1 MKKIFL
7 LFAAIFIFCSCE
19 NRYVSDG
26 RSMYEAYFD
35 KVLKDPSSLKI
46 YNESYTV
53 DGVSVKWTIDYGAK
67 NSFGA
72 MDRQT
77 VEFKTNPSML
87 EVNGE
92 LYTREELNP

>member
-1 MKKIFL
+1 MKKILL
-7 LFAAIFIFCSCE
+7 LFIMIVFLCSCE

-26 RSMYEAYFD
+26 RSMYEAYFE

-53 DGVSVKWTIDYGAK
+53 DGVSVKWVIDYGAK

-72 MDRQT
+72 MNRET
-77 VEFKTNPSML
+77 IEFETNPSML
-87 EVNGE
+87 EVNGKF
-92 LYTREELNP
+92 YTREELNP